1 MGRARATPRSSPRP
15 SSLEY
20 RRMPEPEFHDLLPA
34 PAAGAATDP
43 KRELAIGLMA
53 RPAAVSPKFFYDQLG
68 SHLFDAITALD
79 EYYPTR
85 TEAAIMAQQQSAIA
99 AAVHAAL
106 PGAFNLV
113 DLGAGNGQ
121 KAERLFE
128 SLNPARYVALDIS
141 GPFLKDAVA
150 SLQRRHPQLPM
161 AAVALDFSER
171 LALPAG
177 LLQGASL
184 VYYPGSSIGN
194 FNRPEALRLLR
205 GARELAAGGAL
216 LIGVDWVK
224 PAALLEEAYD
234 DALGVTGAFNLN
246 LLRHANHL
254 LGSDFNPRQW
264 RHVALFNSAAS
275 RIEMH
280 LEARSALRVRWPGGE
295 RSFAK
300 QERIHTENS
309 YKWQPDDFAAL
320 LREAGFANV
329 QAWSDEQAWFGVLL
343 ASA

>member
-1 MGRARATPRSSPRP
+1 
-15 SSLEY
+15 
-20 RRMPEPEFHDLLPA
+20 MPEPDFHDLLPA
-34 PAAGAATDP
+34 AATKNAHIAHSPSEELAAG
-43 KRELAIGLMA
+43 LLA
-53 RPAAVSPKFFYDQLG
+53 RPATVSPKYFYDALG

-85 TEAAIMAQQQSAIA
+85 TEAAVMQQQHAAIA

-121 KAERLFE
+121 KAESLFG
-128 SLNPARYVALDIS
+128 SLKPARYVALDIS
-141 GPFLKDAVA
+141 GPYLRDAVA
-150 SLQRRHPQLPM
+150 RLQQRHPHLPM
-161 AAVALDFSER
+161 AAVALDFSQQ
-171 LALPAG
+171 LVLPAG
-177 LLQGASL
+177 LLQGSSL

-224 PAALLEEAYD
+224 PVALLEAAYD
-234 DALGVTGAFNLN
+234 DALGVTRAFNLN
-246 LLRHANHL
+246 LLRHVNRV
-254 LGSDFNPRQW
+254 LGSDFDPAQW
-264 RHVALFNSAAS
+264 RHVALFNPTDS

-280 LEARSALRVRWPGGE
+280 LEARSAQRVRWPGVE

-309 YKWQPDDFAAL
+309 YKWKPEEFEAL
-320 LREAGFANV
+320 LKEAGFAKV
-329 QAWSDEQAWFGVLL
+329 QRWTDEQAWFGVLL

>member
-1 MGRARATPRSSPRP
+1 
-15 SSLEY
+15 
-20 RRMPEPEFHDLLPA
+20 MPEPEFHDLLPA
-34 PAAGAATDP
+34 TPAKYNQSAESPSQELAAG
-43 KRELAIGLMA
+43 LLA
-53 RPAAVSPKFFYDQLG
+53 RPATVSPKYFYDALG

-85 TEAAIMAQQQSAIA
+85 TEAAVMQQQQAAIA

-121 KAERLFE
+121 KAESLFG
-128 SLNPARYVALDIS
+128 SLKPTRYVALDIS
-141 GPFLKDAVA
+141 GPYLRDAVA
-150 SLQRRHPQLPM
+150 RLQQRHPHLPM
-161 AAVALDFSER
+161 AAVALDFSQR
-171 LALPAG
+171 LVLPAG
-177 LLQGASL
+177 LLQGSSL

-194 FNRPEALRLLR
+194 FNRPEALKLLR
-205 GARELAAGGAL
+205 GARELSAGGAL

-224 PAALLEEAYD
+224 PVALLEAAYD
-234 DALGVTGAFNLN
+234 DALGVTRAFNLN
-246 LLRHANHL
+246 LLRHVNRV
-254 LGSDFNPRQW
+254 LGSDFDPTQW
-264 RHVALFNSAAS
+264 RHVALFNPTDS

-280 LEARSALRVRWPGGE
+280 LEARSAQRVRWPGVE

-309 YKWQPDDFAAL
+309 YKWKPEEFEAL
-320 LREAGFANV
+320 LKDAGFAKV
-329 QAWSDEQAWFGVLL
+329 QRWTDEQGWFGVLL